1 MILSL
6 GRLAIVSL
14 WMQSCI
20 RKRVKMSTK
29 IKWTNIEPNIDPT
42 IKEPKYLSTKLS
54 VLRTCAYDAV
64 VLHRVEQWLQGE
76 IKDNKNQYP
85 QRSDAEEDRI
95 LSGRLECAEGLSNLI
110 STWKKE
116 LRGLE

>member
-20 RKRVKMSTK
+20 RKRVKMVTK
-29 IKWTNIEPNIDPT
+29 IKWTNIDPS
-42 IKEPKYLSTKLS
+42 IKPPKYLSTKLS
-54 VLRTCAYDAV
+54 VLRDCAYDAV
-64 VLHRVEQWLQGE
+64 VLDRVEQWLQGE
-76 IKDNKNQYP
+76 INDNP

-95 LSGRLECAEGLSNLI
+95 SSGRLECAEGLINLI

>member
-14 WMQSCI
+14 WIQSCI
-20 RKRVKMSTK
+20 RKRVKMVTK

-54 VLRTCAYDAV
+54 VLRTCAYDTV
-64 VLHRVEQWLQGE
+64 VLHRVEQWLKGE
-76 IKDNKNQYP
+76 INDNP

-95 LSGRLECAEGLSNLI
+95 VSGRLECAEGLINLI